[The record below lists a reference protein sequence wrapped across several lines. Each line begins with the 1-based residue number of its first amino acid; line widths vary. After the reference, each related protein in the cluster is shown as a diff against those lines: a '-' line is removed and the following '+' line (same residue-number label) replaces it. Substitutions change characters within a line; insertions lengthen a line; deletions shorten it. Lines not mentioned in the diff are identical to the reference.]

1 MTGRDALTDEQWALI
16 DPLTPSSGRGGQW
29 RDHRQVV
36 DGILWQLPTGAPWHD
51 VPERYGPWKTLHER
65 LRRWTADG
73 TWHRVLEH
81 VQTGQEDAGR
91 IDWVFSIDS
100 SVVRAHQHA
109 RSAGSLKYRSTT
121 CSTSCRVGRQL
132 PSRNPLQEDFP

>member
-36 DGILWQLPTGAPWHD
+36 DGILWQLRTGAPWHD

-81 VQTGQEDAGR
+81 VQTGQEDAAIG
-91 IDWVFSIDS
+91 S
-100 SVVRAHQHA
+100 S
-109 RSAGSLKYRSTT
+109 RSTPAWCAPT
-121 CSTSCRVGRQL
+121 STRPGPAALVGAR
-132 PSRNPLQEDFP
+132 PGSKTSPCPEKPWGVPGAA